1 MALKT
6 AIFLIALPAIAQ
18 TTQGLLVGR
27 VTDSVTGRP
36 LAQVS
41 VIVHNES
48 TTLELPAHASATGDY
63 AIASL
68 SPGEYRVTV
77 SAPNYQSQQARALVL
92 PVSARVELNFRLR
105 PLYDVFEAGQFRSW
119 VVPGSQQAI
128 GFYGPDVDTSRT
140 AVFNANRGQATPL
153 ETSLSDV
160 ISKQLIDALP
170 LVGRDVYTLLLLEP
184 GVASDTAT
192 ARGLGFSVSG
202 QRPSSSNYLLD
213 GVENNNLLVTGP
225 LSAVTPEF
233 LEEYRISTA
242 NFSAENGRTTGF
254 LANAITVSGTNQFH
268 GRAFFYLRNDRL
280 NANGFQQN
288 AQGYGR
294 QPFTELQP
302 GFVLGGAPLKN
313 RIFLAGGFV
322 ELHAHGNGDPTQF
335 ALPTP
340 SFIASTN
347 PNTYE
352 GSLLRKYLPA
362 ASPTVPGDFGL
373 TTIAPANSFGREDAF
388 VRADFNLSA
397 SHRAFARAAVDT
409 FREHD
414 ISGGPYPD
422 FPVRYRQ
429 SSVSGAIG
437 LLSRFGAANQNELRA
452 ARSVDVIAHDT
463 PHAEVPTLIDE
474 DYVFQ
479 NQQIYPVIL
488 PGNPSGFDYRNR
500 GVNWEF
506 SDNFTHLRGR
516 HTLTFGGGLLARSVD
531 LNAAVI
537 PQGQYQFASL
547 QNFASSQPDLLLAV
561 YDRTSTTYAPAS
573 PVRGYSYKQS
583 YAFVQDSFHVS
594 NRLTLDYGL
603 RYDYFGAPVNDGPT
617 ADFITTFGPGS
628 STPASIA
635 SATEGLSP
643 AGMPIYSSNRSAWGV
658 RFGAS
663 WNPFSRTVFRASYG
677 IFYDRLF
684 DGLWESLMQNRY
696 ATGSWV
702 FPAGAN
708 FNSSLQQIE
717 SSGTFQQPSEYFD
730 RLAFQPGL
738 RIPHTSSILLGAE
751 HSFSPFLTLEIH
763 GLSVRGRQLIT
774 TDEVNRPYS
783 NPLSQSNPFGRINP
797 AIDNYI
803 NYRANQGS
811 SDYLAGITTLRYR
824 KRSFTGQISYTW
836 SHSIDNQSEAL
847 ANASFDFNKFGTA
860 QTEGPDF
867 ISSFTRQFASSL
879 DRGNSDF
886 DQRHQA
892 VFYFAWQPVY
902 ENRYLKGWTLAGLG
916 AMRSGLPFT
925 VYGFTPS
932 TTEVLI
938 NQRADL
944 IDPAH
949 PYSSTPVPGGVQY
962 MNPAA
967 FQPPALNS
975 VGTSGRNEFTGPGLF
990 NADAS
995 ISRTFAIT
1003 ESKRIIT
1010 RADFY
1015 NVFNH
1020 ANLSNPNP
1028 FSQGRSFG
1036 VAQYGRTE
1044 ASNGFPLLVPL
1055 SETARQIQL
1064 FLRFEF

>member
-1 MALKT
+1 MILKT
-6 AIFLIALPAIAQ
+6 LLFVLVLPAFGQ

-27 VTDSVTGRP
+27 ITDSVTGRP

-41 VIVHNES
+41 VVVRNES
-48 TTLELPAHASATGDY
+48 TTLELPAHASASGNY
-63 AIASL
+63 SIASL

-77 SAPNYQSQQARALVL
+77 TAPNYQTQQARALVL
-92 PVSARVELNFRLR
+92 PVSARIELNFRLR

-160 ISKQLIDALP
+160 ISKQLIDTLP
-170 LVGRDVYTLLLLEP
+170 LIGRDVYTLLLLQP

-242 NFSAENGRTTGF
+242 NFSAEYGRTTGF

-268 GRAFFYLRNDRL
+268 GRVFFYARNDRL
-280 NANGFQQN
+280 NANGFQAN
-288 AQGYGR
+288 AQGHAR

-302 GFVLGGAPLKN
+302 GFVLSGAPLKN

-322 ELHAHGNGDPTQF
+322 ELHAHGNGDPTQV

-340 SFIASTN
+340 SFIASTS
-347 PNTYE
+347 PTSYA
-352 GSLLRKYLPA
+352 GGLLRKYLPA
-362 ASPTVPGDFGL
+362 ASPTGTNDFGL
-373 TTIAPANSFGREDAF
+373 ATIAPANSFSREDGF
-388 VRADFNLSA
+388 FHADFNLNA
-397 SHRAFARAAVDT
+397 NQRAFARAAVDT

-414 ISGGPYPD
+414 ISGSPYPD

-429 SSVSGAIG
+429 SSVSAAIG

-463 PHAEVPTLIDE
+463 PHAEVPTLLDD
-474 DYVFQ
+474 DYIFQ
-479 NQQIYPVIL
+479 NRQIYGVIL
-488 PGNPSGFDYRNR
+488 PGNPSGFDFRNR

-506 SDNFTHLRGR
+506 SDNFTRLSGR
-516 HTLTFGGGLLARSVD
+516 HTFTFGGGLLARSVY

-547 QNFASSQPDLLLAV
+547 QDFAASQPELLLAV
-561 YDRTSTTYAPAS
+561 YDRVSTGYKPAS
-573 PVRGYSYKQS
+573 PVRNYSYKQT
-583 YAFVQDSFHVS
+583 YAFVQDSFHVN
-594 NRLTLDYGL
+594 NRLTFDYGV
-603 RYDYFGAPVNDGPT
+603 RYDYFGAPASDGPT

-628 STPASIA
+628 NTPASIA

-643 AGMPIYSSNRSAWGV
+643 VGSRIYSANPSNWGI
-658 RFGAS
+658 RAGAS
-663 WNPFSRTVFRASYG
+663 WSPFSRTVFRASYG

-684 DGLWESLMQNRY
+684 DGLWESLIQNRY

-702 FPAGAN
+702 FPTGAN
-708 FNSSLQQIE
+708 LAGSLQQIQA
-717 SSGTFQQPSEYFD
+717 SGTFKQPSEYFD
-730 RLAFQPGL
+730 RLAFQPSL
-738 RIPHTSSILLGAE
+738 RIPHTSSILLGVE
-751 HSFSPFLTLEIH
+751 HSFSPYLTLEVH

-783 NPLSQSNPFGRINP
+783 NPLSPSNPFGRINP

-803 NYRANQGS
+803 SYRANQGS
-811 SDYLAGITTLRYR
+811 SEYLAGITKLRYR
-824 KRSFTGQISYTW
+824 KHSFTGQISYTW

-847 ANASFDFNKFGTA
+847 ANATFNFNSFGTA
-860 QTEGPDF
+860 TSGGTPY

-902 ENRYLKGWTLAGLG
+902 TNKFLNGWTLAGLG

-925 VYGFTPS
+925 VYGGSPS
-932 TTEVLI
+932 TTEIFV

-944 IDPAH
+944 IDPARA
-949 PYSSTPVPGGVQY
+949 YSSTPVPGGVQY
-962 MNPAA
+962 VNLAA
-967 FQPPALNS
+967 FQPGPS
-975 VGTSGRNEFTGPGLF
+975 DRIGSSGRNAFIGPGLF
-990 NADAS
+990 NADVS
-995 ISRTFAIT
+995 VSRTFRIT
-1003 ESKRIIT
+1003 ESKRLT
-1010 RADFY
+1010 ARADFY
-1015 NVFNH
+1015 NIFNH
-1020 ANLSNPNP
+1020 ANLSNPIP
-1028 FSQGRSFG
+1028 YGPDRG
-1036 VAQYGRTE
+1036 VALYGRTE
-1044 ASNGFPLLVPL
+1044 TNKGFPLLVPL